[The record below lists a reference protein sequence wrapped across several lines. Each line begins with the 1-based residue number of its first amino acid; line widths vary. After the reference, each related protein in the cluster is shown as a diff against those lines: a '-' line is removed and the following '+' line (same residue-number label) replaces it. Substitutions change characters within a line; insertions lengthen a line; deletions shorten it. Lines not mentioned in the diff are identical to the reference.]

1 MALGFVY
8 ILLGQTF
15 STLASPTHQP
25 QSLKLV
31 LNPYPPSLH
40 LQSQPSPSP
49 SIFDL
54 NPHPP
59 SLRSQALTPHR
70 HRTNEVRV
78 LCLSLSLFLWNQK
91 KFRETHIRFCKVQ
104 SSMAFH
110 FHSIFFYNIPMVD
123 LNSLACMWVSHDV
136 NLLDHKDRWGLTLS
150 FGRLCSRWV
159 WTKFK
164 IWSCFYGCM
173 LFWDGRFFY
182 SCDFDL
188 RLCLYWICFDVWWKS
203 LYFQHRILNHL

>member
-25 QSLKLV
+25 PSLKLV

-54 NPHPP
+54 NPYPP

-78 LCLSLSLFLWNQK
+78 LCLSLSFSEIKKSLERLISDSARYNLLWLFI
-91 KFRETHIRFCKVQ
+91 FI
-104 SSMAFH
+104 AF
-110 FHSIFFYNIPMVD
+110 FSIIYPW
-123 LNSLACMWVSHDV
+123 LTSTLSLACGSLMMLISWVTRIAKAPKIDFKFW
-136 NLLDHKDRWGLTLS
+136 NTL
-150 FGRLCSRWV
+150 FPV
-159 WTKFK
+159 
-164 IWSCFYGCM
+164 
-173 LFWDGRFFY
+173 
-182 SCDFDL
+182 
-188 RLCLYWICFDVWWKS
+188 S
-203 LYFQHRILNHL
+203 LNKV